1 MSIVVGMSGGTDS
14 AVAALL
20 LREAGEPV
28 IGVTLHFSDRSACC
42 DLGSTRRARAQCEH
56 LGIPWHQVDICRL
69 FESEVVTPFW
79 QGIAAGATPN
89 PCLLCNERVKW
100 QGLMD
105 AARQLGADFVA
116 SGHYAGIVHSADGDL
131 ICRGADAGKDQSYF
145 LYRLSPEVR
154 KRAVFPL
161 AGRLKRDVKS
171 LAAESF
177 PQELLAQRES
187 QDLCFLVDSLTVE
200 TRRRVGGAEGPVIL
214 SDGTV
219 LGRHEGLASYTIGQR
234 RGLGISSAE
243 RLYVVEKRQSGNQ
256 LVVGPRNECMRDTF
270 EVAELRWQH
279 LPTARLETFT
289 SDVVTRYRS
298 RPVTADVKKLFDDRA
313 LVHTTVPVFG
323 VTPGQAAVFYQDR
336 FVLGGGTIV

>member
-1 MSIVVGMSGGTDS
+1 MSRV
-14 AVAALL
+14 
-20 LREAGEPV
+20 
-28 IGVTLHFSDRSACC
+28 
-42 DLGSTRRARAQCEH
+42 
-56 LGIPWHQVDICRL
+56 

-89 PCLLCNERVKW
+89 PCLVCNERVKW

-105 AARQLGADFVA
+105 AAGELGADLVA

-131 ICRGADAGKDQSYF
+131 ICRGADTGKDQSYF

-171 LAAESF
+171 LAAGSF
-177 PQELLAQRES
+177 PKELLAQRES
-187 QDLCFLVDSLTVE
+187 QDLCFLVDSFAAE
-200 TRRRVGGAEGPVIL
+200 TRRRVGGAQGPMVL

-243 RLYVVEKRQSGNQ
+243 RLYVVEKRHSSNQ
-256 LVVGPRNECMRDTF
+256 LVVGPRSECMRDTF
-270 EVAELRWQH
+270 EVKELRWQH
-279 LPTARLETFT
+279 LPTALLQTFAC
-289 SDVVTRYRS
+289 DVVTRYRA
-298 RPVTADVKKLFDDRA
+298 RPVTADVERLSDDTA
-313 LVHTTVPVFG
+313 LVRTAVPVFG
-323 VTPGQAAVFYQDR
+323 VTPGQAAVFYHDR
-336 FVLGGGTIV
+336 LVLGGGTIV

>member
-20 LREAGEPV
+20 LRDAQEQV
-28 IGVTLHFSDRSACC
+28 IGVTLHFSDRSHCC
-42 DLGSTRRARAQCEH
+42 DLASTRRARAQCEH
-56 LGIPWHQVDICRL
+56 LGIPWHQIDMSLL
-69 FESEVVTPFW
+69 FESEVVIPFW
-79 QGIAAGATPN
+79 RGIAAGGTPN

-100 QGLMD
+100 QGLLD
-105 AARQLGADFVA
+105 AAHQLGADLVA
-116 SGHYAGIVHSADGDL
+116 SGHYAGIVHSPDGDL
-131 ICRGADAGKDQSYF
+131 ICRGKDAAKDQSYF

-177 PQELLAQRES
+177 PAELLAQRES
-187 QDLCFLVDSLTVE
+187 QDLCFLVDSLAVE
-200 TRRRVGGAEGPVIL
+200 TRRRVGGPPGPVLL

-219 LGRHEGLASYTIGQR
+219 VGRHEGLASYTIGQR
-234 RGLGISSAE
+234 SGLGISSGE
-243 RLYVVEKRQSGNQ
+243 RLYVVEKRQSDNQ
-256 LVVGPRNECMRDTF
+256 LIVGTRSECMRDTF

-289 SDVVTRYRS
+289 SDVVTRYRA
-298 RPVTADVKKLFDDRA
+298 RPVTADVKRLSDDRA
-313 LVHTTVPVFG
+313 LIHTSVPVFA